1 MLRMPPLEGRT
12 ALITGGSRGLGRSIA
27 VCLATHGADIGIVGR
42 DAAELERTQTLV
54 TDAGGQCIAIQAD
67 LATLDGARAAGAAAL
82 AHSDRWDVLVNN
94 AGVAVAAS
102 LLDVDAE
109 TWDRTMAVNLRAALL
124 MAQTV
129 VPGMLQRRSGKIINV
144 SSLGAFLATPNLG
157 AYAASKAA
165 LNALTRTMAH
175 EWGPSNVQANAVC
188 PTVIL
193 TDMGHQVWDDP
204 SRAGERDEK
213 LARIPLRR
221 FGEPEDVA
229 ETVAFLASSAADYI
243 NGVSLPLDGG
253 LLVVP

>member
-1 MLRMPPLEGRT
+1 MPAMPPLEGRS

-42 DAAELERTQTLV
+42 DAAQLERTKTLV
-54 TDAGGQCIAIQAD
+54 TATGRQCIVIEAD
-67 LATLDGARAAGAAAL
+67 LATVDGARAAGEAAI

-94 AGVAVAAS
+94 AGLALTAP

-124 MAQTV
+124 MAQAV
-129 VPGMLQRRSGKIINV
+129 APGMLHRQAGKIINV
-144 SSLGAFLATPNLG
+144 SALGAYLATPHFG

-165 LNALTRTMAH
+165 LNALTRTMAN

-188 PTVIL
+188 PTIIL

-204 SRAGERDEK
+204 SRVGERDEK

-221 FGEPEDVA
+221 FAEPEDVA
-229 ETVAFLASSAADYI
+229 QTVAFLASSAADYI

-253 LLVVP
+253 LLIVP